1 MDECGTGARAPGVK
15 GEKWVIHPLL
25 PVLLTVGVLGDEN
38 SDENRLASHLM
49 YFRGLGIFFSRFFGI
64 CDGMRRET
72 GGNELSRPPRDGAD
86 VTRGPG
92 HRQLPRHPFDP

>member
-49 YFRGLGIFFSRFFGI
+49 YFRGLGIFFLDFLGSVMG
-64 CDGMRRET
+64 C
-72 GGNELSRPPRDGAD
+72 GGKRGA
-86 VTRGPG
+86 TS
-92 HRQLPRHPFDP
+92 